1 MYKIKVLQGYRITLP
16 KDVRERWNLK
26 VGEEV
31 EILVEGSRLIVR
43 PIKLPSDPIQLLCGI
58 VSGEKTELKEIE
70 KAVAEEL
77 EEKME
82 RSK

>member
-1 MYKIKVLQGYRITLP
+1 MYKVKVLQGYRITLP

-31 EILVEGSRLIVR
+31 EILVEGSRLIVH

-58 VSGEKTELKEIE
+58 VSGEKTELKETE

-82 RSK
+82 RGK